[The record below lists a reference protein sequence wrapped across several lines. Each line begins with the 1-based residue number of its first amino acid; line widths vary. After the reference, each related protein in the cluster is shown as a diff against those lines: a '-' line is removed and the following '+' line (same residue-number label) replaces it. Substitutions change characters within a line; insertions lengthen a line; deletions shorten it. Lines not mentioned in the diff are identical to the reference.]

1 MARYERSI
9 EADGMAALG
18 ICESLILAL
27 TELDILTEEEVR
39 GVLRDVADTQE
50 KAALS
55 SLSPEKHKAVVEIVQ
70 RILAGKNGDTA
81 LKIKRHFRPAV
92 SRFVLHAFADGAVV
106 ERDADSAWQKREH
119 LDHGRRDRGVPRA
132 QPRGR
137 TGGCAGCDNS
147 FA

>member
-70 RILAGKNGDTA
+70 RILAGKNG
-81 LKIKRHFRPAV
+81 IRH
-92 SRFVLHAFADGAVV
+92 
-106 ERDADSAWQKREH
+106 
-119 LDHGRRDRGVPRA
+119 
-132 QPRGR
+132 
-137 TGGCAGCDNS
+137 
-147 FA
+147 